1 VGACVSKGLAAE
13 VKLERIAIVGFSQAA
28 CLASEFVACQ
38 PRRYGALVAFTGN
51 LIGPMGVD
59 LRHPGQLD
67 GMPVLLSSGDLDPH
81 VPWEQVPITG
91 EVLTAMGTVV
101 QTARYAN
108 RPHTILNEEI
118 VAARDLLSAVAL
130 P

>member
-1 VGACVSKGLAAE
+1 VSKGFTAE

-28 CLASEFVACQ
+28 CLTSEIFASQ
-38 PRRYGALVAFTGN
+38 PRRYGALVAFTGD
-51 LIGPMGVD
+51 LIGPMGMD

-67 GMPVLLSSGDLDPH
+67 GMPVLLSSGDPDPH
-81 VPWEQVPITG
+81 VRWERVRVTR
-91 EVLTAMGTVV
+91 EVLTAMGMVV

-118 VAARDLLSAVAL
+118 VAARDL
-130 P
+130 